1 MLLQIPGF
9 TINGLQNEPDH
20 WHIHLT
26 SILKCSQ
33 CPTCHQNSSRVHS
46 YYHRTVTDLPIAE
59 KPVLLEL
66 SVRRFRC
73 HTPTCPQRI
82 FCERL
87 TDPIVHARRT
97 KRQVNTLASM
107 AVELGGRA
115 AARLGSRLK
124 LLGGR
129 TTVLNALKAMPLPI
143 VNKPRI
149 IGVDDFFLALHQHLT
164 GLGRAFKRGHTYGTV
179 IVDLETHKPIDL
191 LPDRQ
196 ASTLIT
202 WLKAHPSV
210 KIVTRDR
217 AKEYAQAISQGA
229 PRAKQIVDRWHLL
242 KNLREMLQRVVNANR
257 SVVTQIVNQARQSI
271 KLPRSGSETV
281 ARNAARAHRQSQ
293 YERIQKVFAEI
304 GTINGTAKKL
314 GVSRWLVRESIKNRT
329 PAHRQFNKRIP
340 SILDPFEKHLFV
352 RWMDGCR
359 SAKTLWLEL
368 QNQGFLGSLKSV
380 ERWARR
386 QRLAAEVAP
395 DQLPVKR
402 PGQGFN
408 VRMLSW
414 LLIQENTELNEEERA
429 LVGQIEQGCSA
440 VVTARGLALRFA
452 EELKQQ
458 NPKPL
463 QAWLVEAVESG
474 IPVLR
479 EFAVGLKREL
489 SAIKA
494 AFSSVWSNGPVEG
507 MVNKIK
513 LVKRQMFGRASF
525 ALLRRR
531 VLLGA

>member
-1 MLLQIPGF
+1 M
-9 TINGLQNEPDH
+9 
-20 WHIHLT
+20 
-26 SILKCSQ
+26 
-33 CPTCHQNSSRVHS
+33 
-46 YYHRTVTDLPIAE
+46 
-59 KPVLLEL
+59 LLEL

-73 HTPTCPQRI
+73 QTPTCPQRI

-87 TDPIVHARRT
+87 SDPIVHARRT
-97 KRQVNTLASM
+97 ERQVNTLASV
-107 AVELGGRA
+107 AIELGGRA
-115 AARLGSRLK
+115 AARLSSRLK

-129 TTVLNALKAMPLPI
+129 TTVLNALKAMPLPT

-149 IGVDDFFLALHQHLT
+149 IGVDDF
-164 GLGRAFKRGHTYGTV
+164 AFKRGHTYGTV
-179 IVDLETHKPIDL
+179 IVDLVTHKPIDL

-242 KNLREMLQRVVNANR
+242 KNLREMLQRVVDANR
-257 SVVTQIVNQARQSI
+257 SVITQIVNQARQPV
-271 KLPRSGSETV
+271 KLPRSGSETA
-281 ARNAARAHRQSQ
+281 ARDAARAHRQSQ

-314 GVSRWLVRESIKNRT
+314 GVSRWLVRESIKNKT
-329 PAHRQFNKRIP
+329 PTHRQFSKRIP
-340 SILDPFEKHLFV
+340 SILDPFEKHLFA
-352 RWMDGCR
+352 RWMDGCC
-359 SAKTLWLEL
+359 SPKTLWLEL
-368 QNQGFLGSLKSV
+368 QNQGFSGSLKSV

-414 LLIQENTELNEEERA
+414 LLIQENTELNEEESA

-440 VVTARGLALRFA
+440 VVTARSLAQRFA
-452 EELKQQ
+452 WDLKQQ
-458 NPKPL
+458 NPKSL

-531 VLLGA
+531 VLLAA